1 MAVVQTAEEIIK
13 IIQDKGLQEAF
24 FEPEYFDQLENLDEE
39 GEFETIEAYL
49 ESVGLPKEYKKVAG
63 RSDTSEF
70 WSVIHFPV
78 EDVYVKITGTYDSSN
93 KLFSEFGFGIENIG
107 YCHYDSKVTQVFPKQ
122 VTTTVY
128 FQRF

>member
-13 IIQDKGLQEAF
+13 IIQDKGLQKALFDCFDDE
-24 FEPEYFDQLENLDEE
+24 EYLLEELDEE
-39 GEFETIEAYL
+39 GEFETADAYL

-63 RSDTSEF
+63 RTDTSEF

-78 EDVYVKITGTYDSSN
+78 EDVYVKITGTYDSYGQY
-93 KLFSEFGFGIENIG
+93 E
-107 YCHYDSKVTQVFPKQ
+107 HYYNSKVTQVFPKQ

-128 FQRF
+128 DKQ